1 MEIIAAPAEK
11 NTKNSAAF
19 GQFQFQQNKKSSQNS
34 LRRQYSANN
43 YSQEQVTQS
52 ADSKVLKKS
61 HSSDEESETNSID
74 DGGSLGIKSDF
85 DETELEGKDAVV
97 PLLQT
102 ASDSVLERPTTPN
115 SVAEKVS
122 KGSAGDLLTSWIV
135 NPSETEIRQAL
146 SANKTKGLVPKQKA
160 RSGLIGQVDQL

>member
-74 DGGSLGIKSDF
+74 DGGSLGIKSDY

-122 KGSAGDLLTSWIV
+122 KGVLATSLPPGSSILRK
-135 NPSETEIRQAL
+135 PKSDRRLQLI
-146 SANKTKGLVPKQKA
+146 KQKDWCPSRRHVQGCSA
-160 RSGLIGQVDQL
+160 R